1 MTLEILCNRT
11 AGRLRILIGNVLQD
25 RKCTVFR
32 DIFSSLCQP
41 SCCVRSLLSSTRLK
55 NCWTNVSRDLLPKL
69 AKAMIWKY
77 FHWTFLCCLPSM
89 IWKGFHKNFQSFLFI
104 HRCKNIFTNADAC
117 VVFFF
122 NRNETKVSCALP
134 QISRLLLKA
143 NNSMTSTWYLAIIPA
158 RNIQNCPKYHESRY
172 YCQIITTSHAITYSS
187 TSI

>member
-1 MTLEILCNRT
+1 MSRKT
-11 AGRLRILIGNVLQD
+11 GNVQSI
-25 RKCTVFR
+25 FR

-41 SCCVRSLLSSTRLK
+41 CCCVRSLLSSTRLK
-55 NCWTNVSRDLLPKL
+55 NWRNVSCDLLPKL

-77 FHWTFLCCLPSM
+77 SHWTFLCCLPSM

-104 HRCKNIFTNADAC
+104 HWRKKIVTNADAC
-117 VVFFF
+117 VLFFF
-122 NRNETKVSCALP
+122 NRSEIKVSCALP
-134 QISRLLLKA
+134 KMSQLLLKT

-158 RNIQNCPKYHESRY
+158 RNIQNWPKYHESRY